1 MQPALSII
9 FFTVVS
15 GAGFGL
21 FIALSVAGLF
31 GKPSAETATAACI
44 TGLVLITSGL
54 VSSTFHLAN
63 PKNAWRAFSRF
74 KTSWLAREGVLAVA
88 FYPLALAYAALWWTQ
103 SNDLA
108 NPLWVLAS
116 LLTGIVALAT
126 TFSTGMIYAC
136 LKTIRQWHTPLT
148 PANYILLSLAPGYLL
163 LLTIEDFAGAGVSAY
178 ELEIALGLLAVAA
191 LMKLIYY
198 AWMPPVPRAAQGPAQ
213 GPTINTATG
222 FTRAT
227 VRLLDVGHGAGT
239 FLTEEFGYRLAREK
253 STLLRWLVFALG
265 FALPA
270 LLVVAGL
277 TRALHWSVA
286 FPALLSSVA
295 GIFIERWLFFAE
307 ARHVVN
313 LYHGAQRT

>member
-15 GAGFGL
+15 GTGFGL
-21 FIALSVAGLF
+21 FIVLSVAGLF
-31 GKPSAETATAACI
+31 GRPSADTAAAACI
-44 TGLVLITSGL
+44 TGLVLITVGL

-63 PKNAWRAFSRF
+63 PRNAWRAFSRF
-74 KTSWLAREGVLAVA
+74 KTSWLAREGVLAVT

-103 SNDLA
+103 GNDLA

-116 LLTGIVALAT
+116 LLTGGAALAT
-126 TFSTGMIYAC
+126 IFSTGMIYAC

-148 PANYILLSLAPGYLL
+148 PANYILLSLVPGHLL
-163 LLTIEDFAGAGVSAY
+163 LLTIEDLAGAGVSAY
-178 ELEIALGLLAVAA
+178 EFEIALGLLALAA

-198 AWMPPVPRAAQGPAQ
+198 AWTSPAQRAAQ

-239 FLTEEFGYRLAREK
+239 FLTEEFGYRLAREQ
-253 STLLRWLVFALG
+253 SALLRRLVFVFG

-270 LLVVAGL
+270 LLITIALARAAHWPVAL
-277 TRALHWSVA
+277 
-286 FPALLSSVA
+286 FALLSSVA